1 MKEGFSNAGI
11 SDEVAN
17 FLLDAWRSSTRSQY
31 NCVLKKWT
39 DFCLKNNISVF
50 QPTINEVLEYL
61 LDGFKSGNYS
71 YSTINSHRSALS
83 SIIQLEG
90 KPAGQHPLV
99 VKFVKACF
107 NKRPQLSKVS
117 VTWDVDLVLRYL
129 KTLSP
134 VNTIPMYLLT
144 HKVVMLL
151 LLLSGQRGQSIHVL
165 DIRNLKLNKSVAQ
178 FQIGTLLKQSRP
190 GSGIMELKF
199 KAYAPDRRLCV
210 VTALQAYIDRT
221 TDVRGDC
228 TQLLLTY
235 RKPIHAAS
243 RDSIRRWTRAVL
255 QEAGVDLSVFSPHS
269 TRSASTSKVAT
280 KLPLSTILTTAGWSR
295 ESTFTKY
302 YRKNVD
308 TKCDFSNAILS

>member
-1 MKEGFSNAGI
+1 MVGFNHAGV
-11 SDEVAN
+11 SDEVAS

-31 NCVLKKWT
+31 NSVLKKWT
-39 DFCLKNNISVF
+39 DFCSKKGVAVF

-61 LDGFKSGNYS
+61 LEGFNSCNYS

-117 VTWDVDLVLRYL
+117 VTWDVDLVLRYV
-129 KTLSP
+129 KSLSP
-134 VNTIPMYLLT
+134 VGTIPMQLLT
-144 HKVVMLL
+144 HKVVILL
-151 LLLSGQRGQSIHVL
+151 LLLSGQRGQSVHLLNIK
-165 DIRNLKLNKSVAQ
+165 NLKINKSIAH
-178 FQIGTLLKQSRP
+178 FQIGDLLKQSRP
-190 GSGIMELKF
+190 GSGITELKF
-199 KAYAPDRRLCV
+199 KAYAPDRRLCI
-210 VTALQAYIDRT
+210 VTALRAYIDRT
-221 TDVRGDC
+221 AEVRGEC

-235 RKPIHAAS
+235 RKPVHGAS
-243 RDSIRRWTRAVL
+243 RDSIRRWTGAVL
-255 QEAGVDLSVFSPHS
+255 QEAGVDLSVFTPHS
-269 TRSASTSKVAT
+269 ARAASTSKVAT

-302 YRKNVD
+302 YKKNVD
-308 TKCDFSNAILS
+308 SKCDFGDAILD